1 MTAIILLAIVLSIA
15 LGYLTKI
22 NIGFFAIVFA
32 YLIGAFGLDLSTS
45 DIIDM
50 WPIQIFFVILTV
62 TLFYGFA
69 MVNGTLE
76 KVANRLLFWSRKIP
90 WALPMVIFLVATVIA
105 AMGAGFYTVLAFM
118 APMALM
124 MSVRTGISSTIAAMA
139 VNYGALAGA
148 NFMTSQSGVIFRGLM
163 EHSDVSRQ
171 DAFSNATAI
180 FVTTMIV
187 PIVVIGLYMLFFRKH
202 LNITIEVEEPEPFDR
217 KQKQTLTLVLLLM
230 GILLIVPMLAQLIDN
245 STLSFIADRLD
256 ISFLA
261 MLFTVIALLLRL
273 GDQKAVLASV
283 PWNTLLLISGVGML
297 IEVAIEAGVIDL
309 LSEWVSTSIPIWLIP
324 LAVTLIAAFM
334 SVFASTLGVVTPA
347 LFPIVPAIASATG
360 ISPVVL
366 FVCIVMG
373 SQATAISPFSSG
385 GSLVLGSRPHEIGER
400 SLMNSLLFRAIPAGL
415 AVVAIGSFIVRG
427 VLSNDLI

>member
-1 MTAIILLAIVLSIA
+1 MTVLILTAIVLSIA

-32 YLIGAFGLDLSTS
+32 YFIGAFAMDLSTS
-45 DIIDM
+45 DIIEM
-50 WPIQIFFVILTV
+50 WPIKIFFVILTV

-76 KVANRLLFWSRKIP
+76 KVASRLLFWSRKIP
-90 WALPMVIFLVATVIA
+90 WALPLVIFLVATIIA
-105 AMGAGFYTVLAFM
+105 ALGAGFYTVLAFM

-124 MSVRTGISSTIAAMA
+124 LSVRTGISSTIAAMA

-148 NFMTSQSGVIFRGLM
+148 NFMTSQSGVIFRSLM
-163 EHSDVSRQ
+163 EHSGVSSQ

-180 FVTTMIV
+180 FVTTMVV
-187 PIVVIGLYMLFFRKH
+187 PVVVIGGYMLFFRKH
-202 LNITIEVEEPEPFDR
+202 LNITIEVEEPEPFNR
-217 KQKQTLTLVLLLM
+217 KQRQTLVLVLLLM
-230 GILLIVPMLAQLIDN
+230 GILLIGPMLAQTM
-245 STLSFIADRLD
+245 SSPALSYIADRLD

-261 MLFTVIALLLRL
+261 MLFTVIALLLKL

-297 IEVAIEAGVIDL
+297 ISVAIEAGVIDQQ
-309 LSEWVSTSIPIWLIP
+309 SDWVSTTIPLWLIP

-334 SVFASTLGVVTPA
+334 SVFASTLGVVAPA
-347 LFPIVPAIASATG
+347 LFPIVPVIANSTG
-360 ISPVVL
+360 ISPVIL

-385 GSLVLGSRPHEIGER
+385 GSLVLGSRPPEIEER
-400 SLMNSLLFRAIPAGL
+400 PLMNSLLFRAIPAGL
-415 AVVAIGSFIVRG
+415 GVVALGSFVING
-427 VLSNDLI
+427 VFSK